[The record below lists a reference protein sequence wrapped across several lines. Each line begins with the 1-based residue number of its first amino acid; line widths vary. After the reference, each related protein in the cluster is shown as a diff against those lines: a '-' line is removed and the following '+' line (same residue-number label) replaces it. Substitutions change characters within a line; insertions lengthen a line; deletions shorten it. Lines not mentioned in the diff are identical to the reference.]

1 MDAFGT
7 ENTTEHKFF
16 RIVFLYAGFAFI
28 SSLIREAVKDME
40 DREGDEK
47 YGCRTMPIVW
57 GMNATKIYVAV
68 WLAALIA
75 ILVMVQ
81 IYVLQFRWWWPAL
94 YSVILIIVPLLYIF
108 IKLFKANS
116 TRDFHLLSRW
126 IKLVMLTGILSMIF
140 FYYYL

>member
-1 MDAFGT
+1 
-7 ENTTEHKFF
+7 
-16 RIVFLYAGFAFI
+16 
-28 SSLIREAVKDME
+28 
-40 DREGDEK
+40 
-47 YGCRTMPIVW
+47 
-57 GMNATKIYVAV
+57 
-68 WLAALIA
+68 
-75 ILVMVQ
+75 MVQ